1 MANQISVEAFRAG
14 LLIVL
19 DETFERVHGIFLDP
33 NTSLFETLAT
43 ISAAEAS
50 QPVGGGCATLAAQVN
65 HTRFYLDTIM
75 QLGRGE
81 LTGKADWASSWQ
93 VGAVSEAEWQDLIER
108 LRGAYEETK
117 AFARAFDQWDEDFIG
132 GAFGIVAHCAYH
144 LGEIRQAL
152 CFIKRDQLAAPQPA
166 GL

>member
-1 MANQISVEAFRAG
+1 MANQISIEAFPAG

-19 DETFERVHGIFLDP
+19 DETFENVHGIYLDR

-50 QPVGGGCATLAAQVN
+50 RPVGDGCATLAAQVN

-81 LTGKADWASSWQ
+81 ISGKVDWASSWQ
-93 VGAVSEAEWQDLIER
+93 VGAVSEPEWQELIEQ
-108 LRGAYEETK
+108 LRGAYAETK
-117 AFARAFDQWDEDFIG
+117 SFAGTFEAWDEDFIG

-152 CFIKRDQLAAPQPA
+152 CLIKGGRTIAT
-166 GL
+166 

>member
-1 MANQISVEAFRAG
+1 MGSQIAIEAFRAG
-14 LLIVL
+14 LLVVL
-19 DETFERVHGIFLDP
+19 DETFEQVHGIFLDP

-50 QPVGGGCATLAAQVN
+50 RPVGAGCATLAAQVN

-81 LTGKADWASSWQ
+81 ISGKVDWTASWQ
-93 VGAVSEAEWQDLIER
+93 VGAVSDDEWQSLIER
-108 LRGAYEETK
+108 LRGAYAETK
-117 AFARAFDQWDEDFIG
+117 TFASTFEQWDEDFIG

-152 CFIKRDQLAAPQPA
+152 CVIKGERTNAT
-166 GL
+166 

>member
-1 MANQISVEAFRAG
+1 MSNQIPIEAFRAG

-19 DETFERVHGIFLDP
+19 DESFEQVHGIFLDP
-33 NTSLFETLAT
+33 NTSRLETLAT

-50 QPVGGGCATLAAQVN
+50 HPVGDGCATLAAQVN
-65 HTRFYLDTIM
+65 HTRFYLDTITR
-75 QLGRGE
+75 LGRGE
-81 LTGKADWASSWQ
+81 NLGKVDWTSSWQ
-93 VGAVSEAEWQDLIER
+93 VGAVSEGEWQELIER

-117 AFARAFDQWDEDFIG
+117 AFASTFEDWDEDFIG

-152 CFIKRDQLAAPQPA
+152 CVIKGERTIAT
-166 GL
+166 

>member
-1 MANQISVEAFRAG
+1 MTNQISIEAFRAG

-19 DETFERVHGIFLDP
+19 DETFEHVHGIFLDRH
-33 NTSLFETLAT
+33 TSLFETLAT

-50 QPVGGGCATLAAQVN
+50 RPVGDGCATLAAQVN

-81 LTGKADWASSWQ
+81 LSGKVDWGSSWQ
-93 VGAVSEAEWQDLIER
+93 VGAVSEEEWQELIAR
-108 LRGAYEETK
+108 LRRSYEETK
-117 AFARAFDQWDEDFIG
+117 AFAGSFEQWDEDFIA

-144 LGEIRQAL
+144 LGEVRQAL
-152 CFIKRDQLAAPQPA
+152 CVIKGDRTIAT
-166 GL
+166 

>member
-1 MANQISVEAFRAG
+1 MTNQIATADFRAG
-14 LLIVL
+14 LLVVL
-19 DETFERVHGIFLDP
+19 DETFEQVHGIFLDP
-33 NTSLFETLAT
+33 DTSLFETLAT

-50 QPVGGGCATLAAQVN
+50 RPVGAGCANLAAQVN

-75 QLGRGE
+75 QMGRGE
-81 LTGKADWASSWQ
+81 ISGKVDWTASWQ
-93 VGAVSEAEWQDLIER
+93 VGAVSHHDWQELIER

-117 AFARAFDQWDEDFIG
+117 AFASSFEQWNEDFIG

-152 CFIKRDQLAAPQPA
+152 CVIKGDHTNAT
-166 GL
+166 